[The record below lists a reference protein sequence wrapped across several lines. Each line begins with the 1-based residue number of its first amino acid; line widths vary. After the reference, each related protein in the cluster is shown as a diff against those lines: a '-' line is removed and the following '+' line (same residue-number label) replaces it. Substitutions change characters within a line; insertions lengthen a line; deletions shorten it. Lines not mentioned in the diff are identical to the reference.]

1 MNYWLLKT
9 DADTYSF
16 ADLQRD
22 GRTIWDG
29 VRNYQARN
37 NIRAMQPGD
46 IALIYHSVTDKCVVG
61 IAEIITMP
69 FPEPN
74 DLENKWTA
82 VDIKPIALLKRPISL
97 DEIKADAQLEDL
109 PLIKQSRLSVMPIS
123 QTAYDRILYLS
134 NLQN

>member
-16 ADLQRD
+16 GDLQRE

-37 NIRAMQPGD
+37 NIRSMRLGD

-74 DLENKWTA
+74 APDDKWTA
-82 VDIKPIALLKRPISL
+82 VDIKPIALLKRPVPL
-97 DEIKADAQLEDL
+97 DEIKTDPILEDL
-109 PLIKQSRLSVMPIS
+109 PLIKQSRLSVMPLS
-123 QTAYDRILYLS
+123 QNTYDRIIYLS
-134 NLQN
+134 NL